1 MIGKRLRSSNALNV
15 LHIKEKEIYAAYISK
30 NNSNCERQII
40 LLMIPKEE
48 KEAWHYLAVKQLS
61 TLREITSKDHGGFY
75 CLNYLH
81 SLRTENKL
89 KSQEKVR

>member
-1 MIGKRLRSSNALNV
+1 
-15 LHIKEKEIYAAYISK
+15 
-30 NNSNCERQII
+30 
-40 LLMIPKEE
+40 MIPKEE

-61 TLREITSKDHGGFY
+61 TLRGITSKDHGGFY